1 MAHIHLAMSKGGYR
15 FQFSECLNRTLWLP
29 GHKMWAD
36 TLNVCTFSCVQGIP
50 PAQWMSVTQTVTVY
64 KRIVE
69 GKWPRSAIVV
79 DAPFH
84 IPVSPLWEL
93 TDHVKGRREEDPRLS
108 KPQRVTI
115 LLCVLVSMCV
125 CVCVRAG
132 ARLAEFRANVE
143 VRVWVCVRAR
153 VCACGYMLKAV
164 LIQQDENKSEH
175 GYMVHLSWQ
184 SCYTIPARLK
194 THHGGNRIE
203 TTQPTGY

>member
-1 MAHIHLAMSKGGYR
+1 MDIERANEVDEGWVRK
-15 FQFSECLNRTLWLP
+15 SEAW
-29 GHKMWAD
+29 
-36 TLNVCTFSCVQGIP
+36 CV
-50 PAQWMSVTQTVTVY
+50 Y
-64 KRIVE
+64 
-69 GKWPRSAIVV
+69 
-79 DAPFH
+79 
-84 IPVSPLWEL
+84 
-93 TDHVKGRREEDPRLS
+93 
-108 KPQRVTI
+108 
-115 LLCVLVSMCV
+115 V

-153 VCACGYMLKAV
+153 VRACGYMLKAV